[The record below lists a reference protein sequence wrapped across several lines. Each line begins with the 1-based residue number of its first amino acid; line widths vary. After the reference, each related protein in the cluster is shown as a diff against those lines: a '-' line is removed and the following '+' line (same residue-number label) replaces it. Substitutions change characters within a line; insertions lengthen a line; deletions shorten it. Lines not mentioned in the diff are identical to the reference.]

1 MLDMEVGKIYMFPVR
16 YFETLNDLLKVVPE
30 NIIREYTSW
39 CHNIL
44 DINKDRRIGIK
55 KLDGEDSY
63 QYFEEKYLP
72 DTGNITFINGVLGG
86 LWQWKLI

>member
-1 MLDMEVGKIYMFPVR
+1 MLDMVVGKIYLFPVR
-16 YFETLNDLLKVVPE
+16 YFKTLKDLLKVLPA

-44 DINKDRRIGIK
+44 GINKDRRIGIK

-63 QYFEEKYLP
+63 QYYDERYLSENVEVIP
-72 DTGNITFINGVLGG
+72 INGVLGG
-86 LWQWKLI
+86 L